1 MSGAVTV
8 LTNHCRVIQSYIM
21 GDPIPSITLL
31 IGTILLSVVVTKA
44 EQQGVKM
51 KITVST
57 SRHNKTMETRY
68 LDLNRHLT
76 GTERII
82 SSEVISRIRNN
93 MKYTVLFERL
103 NQMVLS
109 KSSYKITSFI
119 DFSPYADMFVKLK
132 AYIQKLKINLNEQAG
147 KAGRYPPYYRENGH
161 IQNDIDRK
169 RQVEI
174 EKMLQDAIIEINYLQ
189 VTLVK
194 IESTYNKIVNPDKIE
209 NLNDTPPVNKSQ
221 RKKRSVVGSIF
232 KWLFGGGDNGAEV
245 TQQLKNNIVT
255 LKQNQNLQQDQVKQL
270 LKMNQLTAVETSRN
284 RKLLKDLTKDMIQ
297 INFTVAQLE
306 YQSQQLHASVNF
318 LNFMMSVRHKIAV
331 IRDSTFAIQQNLN
344 HLYIYLNTLSTHK
357 LIPKMLTP
365 YDLLALLKT
374 VVRDLRSHPKL
385 KLPVEPTKNEI
396 YQYYQIMSASAV
408 IYDEMLLCILHVPL
422 VDRSKTFQVF
432 KIHNLPLPLPPLN
445 KQMRHKL
452 DHQYLAISTDKLYV
466 TFSTVEEIF
475 SCRMSIG
482 SFCEINNAIYPTS
495 TINSCEYTLFMEQ
508 QTLVRKLCKV
518 DLVNFTRDQAFSL
531 DLQFWAILTVQPI
544 TMQVSCLTK
553 MYYVKLQHPL
563 NIIFLEESCEASTV
577 SMLLPSHTVLSK
589 EVDSSQLGIRL
600 DQLKLHYQKIQD
612 FTIISNTPIEKLTP
626 QQLESKASY
635 IPKMENISLDKFNTT
650 MTKINK
656 EYPWQMP
663 VWLKIILTIGITIF
677 IIGAMI
683 GCYVCRVRGVRLG
696 WCLSK

>member
-1 MSGAVTV
+1 M
-8 LTNHCRVIQSYIM
+8 
-21 GDPIPSITLL
+21 TL
-31 IGTILLSVVVTKA
+31 A
-44 EQQGVKM
+44 
-51 KITVST
+51 
-57 SRHNKTMETRY
+57 
-68 LDLNRHLT
+68 
-76 GTERII
+76 
-82 SSEVISRIRNN
+82 
-93 MKYTVLFERL
+93 
-103 NQMVLS
+103 
-109 KSSYKITSFI
+109 
-119 DFSPYADMFVKLK
+119 
-132 AYIQKLKINLNEQAG
+132 
-147 KAGRYPPYYRENGH
+147 
-161 IQNDIDRK
+161 
-169 RQVEI
+169 
-174 EKMLQDAIIEINYLQ
+174 
-189 VTLVK
+189 K
-194 IESTYNKIVNPDKIE
+194 IESTYNKIVNPNKIE
-209 NLNDTPPVNKSQ
+209 NLNDTPSVNKSQ
-221 RKKRSVVGSIF
+221 RTKRSVVGSIF

-245 TQQLKNNIVT
+245 TQQLKNNIAI
-255 LKQNQNLQQDQVKQL
+255 LKQNQNLQQDQIKQL

-306 YQSQQLHASVNF
+306 YQIQQLHASVNF

-385 KLPVEPTKNEI
+385 KLPVEPTKDEI

-408 IYDEMLLCILHVPL
+408 MYDEMLLCILHVPL
-422 VDRSKTFQVF
+422 VDRSKAFQVF

-466 TFSTVEEIF
+466 TFPTAEEIF

-495 TINSCEYTLFMEQ
+495 TIKSCEYALFMEQ
-508 QTLVRKLCKV
+508 PTLVRKLCKV

-531 DLQFWAILTVQPI
+531 DSQFWAILTVQPT
-544 TMQVSCLTK
+544 TMQVNCLTK

-563 NIIFLEESCEASTV
+563 DIIFLEDSCEASTV
-577 SMLLPSHTVLSK
+577 SMLLPSCTVLSK
-589 EVDSSQLGIRL
+589 EVDSSQLGIRQ

-626 QQLESKASY
+626 QQLEAKASY
-635 IPKMENISLDKFNTT
+635 IPEMENISLDKFNTT

-663 VWLKIILTIGITIF
+663 VWLKIILTVGITIF
-677 IIGAMI
+677 IIGVMI
-683 GCYVCRVRGVRLG
+683 GCYVCRVRGVHLG
-696 WCLSK
+696 WCFLKRNRYGTNNQNITFKNASRNTSSNSNL

>member
-1 MSGAVTV
+1 MNKSGKQDNT
-8 LTNHCRVIQSYIM
+8 
-21 GDPIPSITLL
+21 
-31 IGTILLSVVVTKA
+31 
-44 EQQGVKM
+44 
-51 KITVST
+51 
-57 SRHNKTMETRY
+57 
-68 LDLNRHLT
+68 
-76 GTERII
+76 
-82 SSEVISRIRNN
+82 
-93 MKYTVLFERL
+93 
-103 NQMVLS
+103 
-109 KSSYKITSFI
+109 
-119 DFSPYADMFVKLK
+119 
-132 AYIQKLKINLNEQAG
+132 
-147 KAGRYPPYYRENGH
+147 PPYYRENGH

-189 VTLVK
+189 VTLAK

-221 RKKRSVVGSIF
+221 RTKRSVVGSIF
-232 KWLFGGGDNGAEV
+232 KWLFGGGDNGAEA
-245 TQQLKNNIVT
+245 TQQLKNNIAI
-255 LKQNQNLQQDQVKQL
+255 LKQNQNLQQDQIKQL

-357 LIPKMLTP
+357 LIPEMLTP

-408 IYDEMLLCILHVPL
+408 MYDEMLLCILHVTL
-422 VDRSKTFQVF
+422 VDRSKAFQVF
-432 KIHNLPLPLPPLN
+432 KIHNLPLPLPTLN

-466 TFSTVEEIF
+466 TFPTAEEIF
-475 SCRMSIG
+475 SCRVSIG
-482 SFCEINNAIYPTS
+482 SFCKINNAIYPTS
-495 TINSCEYTLFMEQ
+495 TINSCEYALFMEQ

-531 DLQFWAILTVQPI
+531 DSQFLTVQPT

-553 MYYVKLQHPL
+553 TYYIKLQHPL
-563 NIIFLEESCEASTV
+563 DIIFLEESCEASTV

-589 EVDSSQLGIRL
+589 EVDSSQLGIRQ
-600 DQLKLHYQKIQD
+600 DQVKLYYQKIQD

-626 QQLESKASY
+626 QQLESKASC

-650 MTKINK
+650 MTEINK

-663 VWLKIILTIGITIF
+663 VWLKIILTVGITIF

-683 GCYVCRVRGVRLG
+683 GCYVCRVRGVHLG
-696 WCLSK
+696 WCLPKQNRYSTNNQNNTFKNASRNTSSNSNLRSVHIEHPHFEEMRPLQEIGHNSRTKEKKMTKATPDSVAEALSELSDLDFTKFYKKKSGHAHRSQTTFDL